1 MRIRKDLLIIAP
13 TAIKPINQDY
23 FFRFLGW
30 FLTKKIGIRCGERVN
45 ADWSVSMKTKAS
57 ALFC

>member
-23 FFRFLGW
+23 SFSFLSFF
-30 FLTKKIGIRCGERVN
+30 FLTKQIGIRCGDRVN
-45 ADWSVSMKTKAS
+45 ADWSVMSG
-57 ALFC
+57 